1 MKKIY
6 DILVFICTGKFLNLS
21 WLGKKDSNQ
30 CGLVWNRT
38 TSEPITCWLFS
49 VLIEDN
55 YKNFAFICF
64 YLSPWTTVVYIFIKT
79 GIYWTKFVIRMGEVK
94 LDSKSIDKYIFFFFQ
109 MWSCRQGENSILWS
123 KKEGIPI
130 LNYSLFG
137 LWRNILNIK
146 TREQAYET
154 GRFVF
159 ILDVGVRQGYLD
171 YHHYEWKSSS
181 KDNPWVILRRVN
193 MGK

>member
-94 LDSKSIDKYIFFFFQ
+94 LDSKSIDKYFFFFF
-109 MWSCRQGENSILWS
+109 SN
-123 KKEGIPI
+123 
-130 LNYSLFG
+130 
-137 LWRNILNIK
+137 
-146 TREQAYET
+146 
-154 GRFVF
+154 
-159 ILDVGVRQGYLD
+159 
-171 YHHYEWKSSS
+171 
-181 KDNPWVILRRVN
+181 VILQARGKLNFMEQKRRN
-193 MGK
+193 TNIELFFIWTLEKCFEHKN